1 MRDLLGLEAVVGCF
15 INFLPVRLMQPKQ
28 TDVFTAI
35 RGTQLAIADA
45 IGHGNV
51 PIQDIVKSLPRSTFG
66 SMRNGVA
73 LYQTML
79 QLIDD
84 PAAAP
89 LVFQKREPVES
100 DLSGLLLRISLL
112 PTAED
117 AIEGVLNFPS
127 NLLEPARA
135 GVLVQSFQRSVSLVV
150 RSPESPVDELAASVI
165 KATCLKEQGSSV
177 PPDVTRALNRHEY
190 AYLKDLGKTRT
201 TDLWSP
207 RAASGLHWHNTDHS
221 AWLSHTNGCWEGWDD
236 ASGIPCSLAI
246 EWQPWDSVC
255 DDVALAETRTRRTL
269 YPTRAITDSVVR
281 VRCDRTPRPS
291 CDGLSAPTR
300 AQLSTSSTGTCSLAT
315 LVRRHSCASP
325 MMTSS
330 CPLA

>member
-1 MRDLLGLEAVVGCF
+1 MRASSGGLGAVVGCF
-15 INFLPVRLMQPKQ
+15 VNFLPVRLAQPKQ
-28 TDVFTAI
+28 TGVFTAI
-35 RGTQLAIADA
+35 RDTQYAVANA
-45 IGHGNV
+45 VAHGNV

-66 SMRNGVA
+66 TVQNGVA

-89 LVFQKREPVES
+89 LALQKRDPVES
-100 DLSGLLLRISLL
+100 DLSGLLLRITLL

-127 NLLEPARA
+127 NLLDLARA
-135 GVLVQSFQRSVSLVV
+135 GVLVQSFQRLVSLVMI
-150 RSPESPVDELAASVI
+150 SPESTVDELASSVI

-190 AYLKDLGKTRT
+190 AYLKDLSKTRP
-201 TDLWSP
+201 TDLWNQ
-207 RAASGLHWHNTDHS
+207 RAASGLHWHNTNHS

-236 ASGIPCSLAI
+236 ASGTPCSLSI

-255 DDVALAETRTRRTL
+255 AVSYTHLTL
-269 YPTRAITDSVVR
+269 PTICSV
-281 VRCDRTPRPS
+281 
-291 CDGLSAPTR
+291 
-300 AQLSTSSTGTCSLAT
+300 
-315 LVRRHSCASP
+315 
-325 MMTSS
+325 
-330 CPLA
+330 